1 MYLVIFDKNISFI
14 YVLFILI
21 KLRFCIGDFFFFI
34 YIDILVINC
43 VVGVYIKK
51 VYLYKKYMYFVY
63 KVVLINSGLV
73 IVGVLLIC
81 LNKYNFNKRI
91 IDIIEVFFLFF
102 GMV

>member
-1 MYLVIFDKNISFI
+1 M
-14 YVLFILI
+14 
-21 KLRFCIGDFFFFI
+21 
-34 YIDILVINC
+34 INC

-91 IDIIEVFFLFF
+91 IDIIEGFFFF
-102 GMV
+102 CFLVWFEIYN